1 MSDMPPERL
10 SAVRPGVSR
19 RVAWLVVSI
28 MTALIVLALAGVVWG
43 FIRNYRIYMSH
54 HAGAAPL
61 ASSSAPA
68 AVLTL
73 APGAHIVSAATDA
86 GKLVLP
92 PANLQFQSA
101 GPPPDQEVEIT
112 VPTVSYI
119 TPMFG
124 EPGRYAAE
132 FWSGDRL
139 LAQVRLRV
147 EAQAPGAAGP
157 TPN

>member
-1 MSDMPPERL
+1 GLVFDMPPERL

-43 FIRNYRIYMSH
+43 FIRNYRVYMSH

-86 GKLVLP
+86 GKLVLHVTTP
-92 PANLQFQSA
+92 Q
-101 GPPPDQEVEIT
+101 GDEVEI
-112 VPTVSYI
+112 I
-119 TPMFG
+119 DLQ
-124 EPGRYAAE
+124 
-132 FWSGDRL
+132 SGK
-139 LAQVRLRV
+139 
-147 EAQAPGAAGP
+147 
-157 TPN
+157 

>member
-1 MSDMPPERL
+1 MELDY
-10 SAVRPGVSR
+10 AFF
-19 RVAWLVVSI
+19 AD
-28 MTALIVLALAGVVWG
+28 T
-43 FIRNYRIYMSH
+43 
-54 HAGAAPL
+54 
-61 ASSSAPA
+61 A
-68 AVLTL
+68 AVPPDRKLYILGGGFSTISL
-73 APGAHIVSAATDA
+73 PQIPGRATFAVVAGFRFGGVDAGRTHQVELRFIDDA